1 MNSYMKML
9 RFIPPPNSWIVVQ
22 LLVELFSQIKNAWY
36 ASAQTWN
43 KTWKNTKARR
53 YIYKKKKNLTSQAV
67 LL

>member
-9 RFIPPPNSWIVVQ
+9 RFISPPNSWIVVQ

-36 ASAQTWN
+36 ASEWTQ
-43 KTWKNTKARR
+43 KLEDKKA
-53 YIYKKKKNLTSQAV
+53 KKKKKKKKLKNLTAQAV

>member
-9 RFIPPPNSWIVVQ
+9 HFIPPPNSWIVVQ

-36 ASAQTWN
+36 ASERTQ
-43 KTWKNTKARR
+43 KLEDKKA
-53 YIYKKKKNLTSQAV
+53 KKKKKKLKNLTSQAV